1 MKKGL
6 IDIHICTRD
15 RPSELTFLLLSLRNQ
30 TYKNFRIL
38 ISDDASGTP
47 INAYHF
53 LVCVMNRLNDDG
65 NHVYYSRN
73 DFGLGVSKNRQK
85 LVDQSMKDNIAEYI
99 LRVDDDVI
107 LEPDYIEKLLKV
119 INSGYDLA
127 SGVTPFIGQAQ
138 FKRESKFLEPVANK
152 VILDEEGN
160 FIWNGDDC
168 GLLYYDERILP
179 LHHFRSCALYKRE
192 IHNKVDYSNR
202 LSKHGFR
209 EEQILSFKMIK
220 EGFKLGMHTQAI
232 AWHLL
237 TPSGGERFAD
247 SNELVRLNE
256 EVMRDFTKKL
266 RKEGDF
272 ISDYNKLLGIKVD
285 MPDKEELTKQ
295 TNLIRL

>member
-1 MKKGL
+1 MEKGL

>member
-192 IHNKVDYSNR
+192 IHNKVDYNSR

-247 SNELVRLNE
+247 SNELVKLNE

-272 ISDYNKLLGIKVD
+272 IGKYNDLLGIKVD

-295 TNLIRL
+295 TNLVRL